1 MVLEISKK
9 IFSLKINFI
18 SKFQKNILKAKGLGP
33 FFFWRNIFKKIK
45 FLDTLTEIWY
55 Y

>member
-18 SKFQKNILKAKGLGP
+18 SKFLKKHFKSKGPMSFLIKRCCFQKN
-33 FFFWRNIFKKIK
+33 IK
-45 FLDTLTEIWY
+45 FLDTLTEI
-55 Y
+55 